1 VTGSHADVEREMTP
15 VEVGGHRYR
24 DVEHESSTPPLDD
37 SPGTLADDVGP
48 EVYAEILSSFL
59 SHLQFQRIEL
69 GVACADC
76 DVAAAQLVA
85 HQIKGTAL
93 SFGAVRLDELAERL
107 LQIEGDDHALLRS
120 LVSEMDEAVCS
131 FQSAANISVGDK

>member
-1 VTGSHADVEREMTP
+1 MTDSHTDVGREMTP
-15 VEVGGHRYR
+15 VGVSGHRYT
-24 DVEHESSTPPLDD
+24 DVEHESSTRPLDG

-48 EVYAEILSSFL
+48 EVYAEILTSFL

-69 GVACADC
+69 GAACADC
-76 DVAAAQLVA
+76 DVAAAQSVA

-93 SFGAVRLDELAERL
+93 SFGALRLDELADRL
-107 LQIEGDDHALLRS
+107 LQIDGDDHEQLRS

-131 FQSAANISVGDK
+131 FQSAAGVSAGDA